1 MSQYILIYLEGMLS
15 LYEYVGSLFTMYVS
29 KYVSGLWLDKC
40 KDRIILDRRKSNA
53 VSETTRVSCT
63 GPMKLSHDSRKCS
76 NCLANCTVSRSSSES
91 PAPGISRV
99 TRAVVTPSRL
109 HGCSWGCPSNSFLPS
124 FHILPKFDTV
134 TVVLRNKVTMTLAQ
148 LRCGACQPPANESSC
163 TLISH
168 RRHAQ
173 LPLAISF

>member
-1 MSQYILIYLEGMLS
+1 MSQYILIYSEGMLS

-29 KYVSGLWLDKC
+29 KYVSRLWLDKC
-40 KDRIILDRRKSNA
+40 KDKTILDRRKSNA

-63 GPMKLSHDSRKCS
+63 GPLKLSHDSRKCS
-76 NCLANCTVSRSSSES
+76 NCLANCTVSRSSS

-134 TVVLRNKVTMTLAQ
+134 TVVLRQSNHDSRAVA
-148 LRCGACQPPANESSC
+148 LRSLSTTGE
-163 TLISH
+163 
-168 RRHAQ
+168 
-173 LPLAISF
+173 